1 MKYTKIAGT
10 DLTISSLG
18 LGTWVMGGDMWGG
31 AQEADGVAA
40 VQTAL
45 DLGINLVDT
54 APIYGYGIS
63 EKIVG
68 RALKG
73 RSRSGI
79 IIATKC
85 GLVGKGREIK
95 NNLTPESIRRE
106 LEQSLK
112 NLQTD
117 YIDLYQCHWP
127 DPHTPIEV
135 TLKELS
141 KLKDEGKIRYIGV
154 SNFDLT
160 LLKTAAGLAP
170 ILSLQSQFSM
180 LERVLEKETLP
191 FCRKQGIG
199 VLAYG
204 PLAGGILTG
213 KYKEPPQLAKADARS
228 FFYKHYRGE
237 SFNKVKTLLTQLS
250 HLGHPLNELALNWVC
265 QQPGIVSALTGCR
278 DPEQVKANVKAAS
291 WQITPQEMT
300 QINDWLKTA

>member
-1 MKYTKIAGT
+1 MKYTEIAGT

-18 LGTWVMGGDMWGG
+18 LGTWVLGGDMWGG
-31 AQEADGVAA
+31 AEEADGVAA

-45 DLGINLVDT
+45 DLGVNLIDT

-68 RALKG
+68 RAIKG
-73 RSRSGI
+73 RKRSDI

-95 NNLTPESIRRE
+95 NDLSPESIRRE
-106 LEQSLK
+106 IEQSLK

-127 DPHTPIEV
+127 DPHTPVEL
-135 TLKELS
+135 TLKEMM
-141 KLKDEGKIRYIGV
+141 KLKNEGKIRYIGV

-160 LLKTAAGLAP
+160 LLKKAAELAP
-170 ILSLQSQFSM
+170 ILTLQSQFSM
-180 LERVLEKETLP
+180 LERTLEKDILP
-191 FCRKQGIG
+191 FCRDKGIG
-199 VLAYG
+199 VLSYG

-237 SFNKVKTLLTQLS
+237 NFNKVRTFLTHLAS
-250 HLGHPLNELALNWVC
+250 LGHPLNELALNWVC
-265 QQPGIVSALTGCR
+265 QQPGIVGVLTGCR
-278 DPEQVKANVKAAS
+278 NPEQVKSNVAAAS
-291 WQITPQEMT
+291 WQLTPQEMT
-300 QINDWLKTA
+300 QINDWLKTT